1 VVLGARPGRGR
12 GRREEGA
19 GAKREEAEAE
29 EVGGR
34 RGTGPDLHASDTMK
48 VGRMPGDSRL
58 DEVFTQRV
66 TIYRGPRGLFT

>member
-1 VVLGARPGRGR
+1 MSARPGRGR

-34 RGTGPDLHASDTMK
+34 RGTGPDLYAFDTMK
-48 VGRMPGDSRL
+48 AGRMPVDSGL
-58 DEVFTQRV
+58 NEVFTQRV